1 MPLKSIH
8 LISAY
13 LLWCLG
19 TYSLWLG
26 EWEDV
31 PPYPILIV
39 ILAFL
44 AYFLS
49 DHGPRFQL
57 SPLVSNCLGIVILAK
72 MLYDL
77 VGNPQE
83 ALTALAHFLC
93 YLQVAKWFRVKI
105 PRDFMLLYLM
115 SILQV
120 AIGAILAKQSSFGII
135 ITIYFLLSIWCGILF
150 FLSCHQQVISQD
162 KTADR
167 LSPAGY
173 LTVGNRAVSIWGSA
187 MLLSLAIFWLLP
199 RTAREIDL
207 AVTGRNQ
214 QQWTGFTSVVSLEND
229 SHVLENGEIAFTIV
243 SVTDAAGNQVELP
256 QDILWR
262 GNVFSTYRSKQWKRT
277 RVDGNLL
284 RLPCRPPNVIG
295 TGQWLMEIEKVAD
308 TGNVLLTPSGI
319 VSAEVP
325 RATNSVKVIPS
336 EERIIVDDDVRRARL
351 RYTVV
356 INPAT
361 WAEGIVDNDLPENY
375 LNAVRTPP
383 SDLPR
388 VEELARSL
396 TSDLPADD
404 VRGRIDRVYKHLTE
418 SGEYEYSLIAPPTNP
433 TVEPIEDFLFNRK
446 TGHCEFFASSLAVLL
461 RHAGVAS
468 RLVTGF
474 KGVDQN
480 RAGGY
485 YQVRQLYAHA
495 WVEAN
500 LPNQHRWITL
510 DPTPG
515 EARTIGIEKQRSWWN
530 LVTDIRDVFTRIWG
544 YYIVNFSAEDQQRVL
559 LAIRTNLVR
568 WVGVPMTQSQE
579 ILTRA
584 WKENSVLVVI
594 AFIVAALAMAGLM
607 YFAYRGLRQLWRRWR
622 RSDSREETRRLEYQ
636 RWLDLLDR
644 RQLLPDRSNTP
655 HDIARIAQTSLA
667 INPQTVRWETLP
679 LAFAETWCRAR
690 FGHQELSDDT
700 WRELDQARQ
709 ELENHWLD
717 SLTPSAA
724 KSADRSLD
732 GASSSR

>member
-13 LLWCLG
+13 VLWCLG

-31 PPYPILIV
+31 PPYPILVV

-44 AYFLS
+44 AFFLS
-49 DHGPRFQL
+49 DHGPRFHL
-57 SPLVSNCLGIVILAK
+57 SPLISNCLGIVILAK

-77 VGNPQE
+77 VDNPQE

-93 YLQVAKWFRVKI
+93 YLQTAKWFRVKI

-150 FLSCHQQVISQD
+150 FLACQQPVRGKDELPDQ
-162 KTADR
+162 
-167 LSPAGY
+167 LSSAHY
-173 LTVGNRAVSIWGSA
+173 FSVGRRAISIWGGA

-207 AVTGRNQ
+207 AVAGRNQ

-229 SHVLENGEIAFTIV
+229 SRVLENGDIAFTIV
-243 SVTDAAGNQVELP
+243 SVTDASGDPVELP
-256 QDILWR
+256 LDILWR
-262 GNVFSTYRSKQWKRT
+262 GNVFSTYRNKEWKRT
-277 RVDGNLL
+277 RVDGTLL
-284 RLPCRPPNVIG
+284 RLPCRPPSVIG
-295 TGQWLMEIEKVAD
+295 TGQWSIEIEKVAD
-308 TGNVLLTPSGI
+308 TGNVLLSPAGI
-319 VSAEVP
+319 ISAEVP
-325 RATNSVKVIPS
+325 RSSNSVKVIRN

-356 INPAT
+356 VDPST
-361 WAEGIVDNDLPENY
+361 WTAGIVDEDLPENY
-375 LNAVRTPP
+375 LEAVQTPP
-383 SDLPR
+383 LGLPR
-388 VEELARSL
+388 VQELARSL
-396 TSDLPADD
+396 TSDLPADN
-404 VRGRIDRVYKHLTE
+404 VRTRIDRVYKYLTE
-418 SGEYEYSLIAPPTNP
+418 SGEYEYSLSSLPTDP
-433 TVEPIEDFLFNRK
+433 TIEPIEDFLFSRK
-446 TGHCEFFASSLAVLL
+446 KGHCEFFASSLAVLL

-495 WVEAN
+495 WVEAY
-500 LPNQHRWITL
+500 LPDQHRWITL

-530 LVTDIRDVFTRIWG
+530 LITDVRDVFTRIWG
-544 YYIVNFSAEDQQRVL
+544 YYIVNFSVEDQQRVL
-559 LAIRTNLVR
+559 LAIRTNLIR
-568 WVGVPMTQSQE
+568 WIGVPMTRGQE
-579 ILTRA
+579 LLTRA
-584 WKENSVLVVI
+584 WQQNALFVIIALVM
-594 AFIVAALAMAGLM
+594 AALATAGLM
-607 YFAYRGLRQLWRRWR
+607 YLAYRLIRGLWQRWNQAH
-622 RSDSREETRRLEYQ
+622 SPTETRRPEYQ
-636 RWLDLLDR
+636 QWLDLLER
-644 RQLLPDRSNTP
+644 HQLLPGPSHTP
-655 HDIARIAQTSLA
+655 HDIARIAQTSLVT
-667 INPQTVRWETLP
+667 NPQTLRWETLP
-679 LAFAETWCRAR
+679 WAFAETWCRAR
-690 FGHQELSDDT
+690 FGHEDLTDDT

-709 ELENHWLD
+709 ELESHWQD
-717 SLTPSAA
+717 PNNVHTAQPGAA
-724 KSADRSLD
+724 SHDP
-732 GASSSR
+732 